1 MMKRISIAIV
11 ILSLAASPSLA
22 DIELNE
28 QLTLSGFIDMSSLND
43 DGDHS
48 ISMDQVELD
57 FIFNLDDGLSMRVD
71 IEGAGDNSTKL
82 EQAFISYDFAP
93 GWNVVMG
100 KYLSSS
106 GWETAEPTGLYQYST
121 SSTLVYGGYQH
132 GLGVSYSADKFGLF
146 GSVVSSVWDGTD
158 TDAVKLGFE
167 AQVTLKPVDAVTAKV
182 AYLSEDMGDYTQGLL
197 NSWSSLSLGP
207 LTLASEFNL
216 LSNWG
221 ADDNGGTGLL
231 GMVNYGLTDKIGIT
245 GRFSSLDL
253 DNERHAESEFTI
265 SPSYAFADNWS
276 IITEAKF
283 ITKSRAHGGDNVQQ
297 YAVESLLSF

>member
-1 MMKRISIAIV
+1 MMKRISIPIV

-22 DIELNE
+22 DVELNE
-28 QLTLSGFIDMSSLND
+28 QLTLSGFIDMSSVND
-43 DGDHS
+43 NGNQS
-48 ISMDQVELD
+48 ISMDQVEVD

-158 TDAVKLGFE
+158 TDAEKPGFE

-182 AYLSEDMGDYTQGLL
+182 AYLSEDKGDYTQGLF
-197 NSWSSLSLGP
+197 NGWASYSAGP
-207 LTLASEFNL
+207 LTLAGELNL
-216 LSNWG
+216 LSNWE

-253 DNERHAESEFTI
+253 DSAEDTESEFTI
-265 SPSYAFADNWS
+265 SPSYALADNWS